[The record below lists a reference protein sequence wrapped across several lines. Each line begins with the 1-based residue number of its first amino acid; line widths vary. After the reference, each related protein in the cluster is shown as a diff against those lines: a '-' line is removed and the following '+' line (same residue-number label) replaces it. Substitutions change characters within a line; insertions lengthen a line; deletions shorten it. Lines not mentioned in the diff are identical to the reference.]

1 MGASLPS
8 GKVGKIVVRVLATP
22 PPGSRMPAF
31 FKPLIVAMAIAA
43 LAGLAHVG
51 KAEARLETKCSAA
64 LIHDWYV
71 DGRIDGTYPVHC
83 YREALKDIPEDQ
95 IVYGTLR
102 DDLTRAL
109 QSVIRKH
116 DGNVGPMT
124 PVPGA
129 GGPGGGSGTGGKH
142 DGFFTRLA
150 RALGPSTADSIPVPL
165 LVLGG
170 LAFLLMAAAAVSFIA
185 RRLQAR
191 RAAPDPPPAGPL
203 A

>member
-1 MGASLPS
+1 
-8 GKVGKIVVRVLATP
+8 VGKIVVRVLVTP

-31 FKPLIVAMAIAA
+31 LKPLIVAMAIAA
-43 LAGLAHVG
+43 LAGLAHVD

-71 DGRIDGTYPVHC
+71 DGRIDRTYPVHC

-109 QSVIRKH
+109 QSVIRKN

-129 GGPGGGSGTGGKH
+129 GGDGGGSGTGGKPA
-142 DGFFTRLA
+142 GFFTRLA

-191 RAAPDPPPAGPL
+191 RAAPDPPPTGPL

>member
-1 MGASLPS
+1 
-8 GKVGKIVVRVLATP
+8 
-22 PPGSRMPAF
+22 MPRF
-31 FKPLIVAMAIAA
+31 LKPLILLVPAAVVAATI
-43 LAGLAHVG
+43 GVG
-51 KAEARLETKCSAA
+51 TAQATTCSKA

-71 DGRIDGTYPVHC
+71 DGRIDRTYPVHC

-116 DGNVGPMT
+116 SGNVGPNT

-129 GGPGGGSGTGGKH
+129 GGPGGGPGGGSH
-142 DGFFTRLA
+142 DEGFFHWLA
-150 RALGPSTADSIPVPL
+150 KKIGPSTANSVPVPL

-170 LAFLLMAAAAVSFIA
+170 LAIALIAAAGISFFA
-185 RRLQAR
+185 RRWQAR
-191 RAAPDPPPAGPL
+191 RGHPEPPPTGP
-203 A
+203 AV

>member
-31 FKPLIVAMAIAA
+31 LKPLIVAMAIAA

-142 DGFFTRLA
+142 DGFFSRLA

>member
-1 MGASLPS
+1 M
-8 GKVGKIVVRVLATP
+8 GKIVVRVLATP

-31 FKPLIVAMAIAA
+31 FKPLTVAMAIAA